1 MLVKQF
7 KNSRKEI
14 YFNKIS
20 DLYKQLTSLG
30 SIFQRTTFFT
40 HYSEH
45 LSMDASE
52 YLYQFCEFCVSLLK
66 SFDRKNRI
74 CKQFSLKLLVRK
86 FLLFRGF
93 LGTCCQIIKKIGNQ
107 LNYFQAPQS
116 SYCDYV
122 SMVFSTS
129 TRRQNLVEMPI
140 ISGDK
145 WL

>member
-1 MLVKQF
+1 M
-7 KNSRKEI
+7 KNSHKEI
-14 YFNKIS
+14 YFNKVS
-20 DLYKQLTSLG
+20 DLYQQLTSLG
-30 SIFQRTTFFT
+30 SIFQWTTFHSCSFPWMCFWLFILVSLIFV
-40 HYSEH
+40 Y
-45 LSMDASE
+45 
-52 YLYQFCEFCVSLLK
+52 SLLK
-66 SFDRKNRI
+66 SFDHKNRI